1 MKVVACRAWERMAQE
16 LWVMSCEVEGIGRG
30 PYNVPPW
37 IEWLHCVLLPR
48 EAPGSGHRHCLV
60 PVVEG
65 AVSAI
70 IHNYVAAPPDMNEL
84 QMSH

>member
-1 MKVVACRAWERMAQE
+1 
-16 LWVMSCEVEGIGRG
+16 MSYEVEGIGRG

-48 EAPGSGHRHCLV
+48 EAPGSGHKHCLV
-60 PVVEG
+60 PVVER

-70 IHNYVAAPPDMNEL
+70 ILNYVAAPPDMNEL